1 MKLEYVNS
9 NLDYRL
15 TLFIELPVEDLKDTK
30 LGITEQKVKEHIL
43 HSHLGSLQ
51 TFTQEALQSR

>member
-30 LGITEQKVKEHIL
+30 LGITEQKVKEHSP
-43 HSHLGSLQ
+43 SHLGSLQ